1 MNERSNRGILAGQ
14 LARLGPAFRQRL
26 GRDREQLATL
36 LAAVAGGG
44 EGAPAALREFEACA
58 HKLHGTAAMFGY
70 ESLGAAAGRLE
81 AEAHASL
88 SASPPHDAAGARLQ
102 PLLDA
107 LDREIATAMAGDAP
121 AG

>member
-1 MNERSNRGILAGQ
+1 MNDRSNRGILAGQ
-14 LARLGPAFRQRL
+14 LARLGPVFRQRL
-26 GRDREQLATL
+26 GRDREQLETL
-36 LAAVAGGG
+36 LTTVAGSGD
-44 EGAPAALREFEACA
+44 GAPAALRELEVCA

-88 SASPPHDAAGARLQ
+88 SAGVPHDETGARLQ

-107 LDREIATAMAGDAP
+107 LDREIATATAGDAP
-121 AG
+121 AQ